1 MSVELGALKEG
12 IDDMDKKIEKM
23 QKKTMGRVR
32 AKPISTHL
40 T

>member
-23 QKKTMGRVR
+23 QKKTIGLLLMVVEQV
-32 AKPISTHL
+32 
-40 T
+40 